1 MCASA
6 RARASARPL
15 STENVPALSRA
26 RSLTSR
32 LRLSP
37 EVARRI
43 PVPGAADEI
52 REILSGMDLDGD
64 DEISWDE
71 FVANQMQLWP
81 SLQHLAKKPR

>member
-1 MCASA
+1 MRSSGRCY
-6 RARASARPL
+6 PQL
-15 STENVPALSRA
+15 
-26 RSLTSR
+26 SLTDR
-32 LRLSP
+32 AGRSP
-37 EVARRI
+37 FQVARRI
-43 PVPGAADEI
+43 PIPGAADEI